1 MGLFEHRLFLH
12 VQTDQFGLLQALFQA
27 PLEVYVQTKSP
38 DVRLV
43 LSCGATE
50 RPLGARAQVGDEQ
63 MWMCVIKKR
72 EYMILLCI
80 YIYTLYIT
88 YYVYIY
94 ICVYGCLL
102 YWWLWWWWGG
112 GGAGLCN
119 GYILMVMVTV
129 MIICT
134 CVHIIYIYISCIM
147 YVKADRWM
155 DAQID
160 PIDR

>member
-12 VQTDQFGLLQALFQA
+12 VQTDQFGLPQALFQA

-50 RPLGARAQVGDEQ
+50 RPLGARAQGDDEQ

-80 YIYTLYIT
+80 YIREG
-88 YYVYIY
+88 V
-94 ICVYGCLL
+94 
-102 YWWLWWWWGG
+102 
-112 GGAGLCN
+112 GLF
-119 GYILMVMVTV
+119 I
-129 MIICT
+129 
-134 CVHIIYIYISCIM
+134 
-147 YVKADRWM
+147 
-155 DAQID
+155 
-160 PIDR
+160 

>member
-50 RPLGARAQVGDEQ
+50 RPLGARAQGGDEQ

-80 YIYTLYIT
+80 YIYIIYYILCI
-88 YYVYIY
+88 YIY
-94 ICVYGCLL
+94 VYGCLL
-102 YWWLWWWWGG
+102 YWWLWWWWWGG

-134 CVHIIYIYISCIM
+134 CVHIIYISCIM